1 MSKNKGNSTDTAFTK
16 AVVLESTIAL
26 LKQKAYE
33 NLECL
38 VEALLILEIYNSYLT
53 NENFFSGEG
62 GEGVMILHNTKEF
75 EVYKNSHNMNV
86 FILKAHRMLR
96 KFVRSAISLFSGPF

>member
-33 NLECL
+33 NPECP
-38 VEALLILEIYNSYLT
+38 VEAMLILEICSNYLT
-53 NENFFSGEG
+53 NQK
-62 GEGVMILHNTKEF
+62 T
-75 EVYKNSHNMNV
+75 
-86 FILKAHRMLR
+86 
-96 KFVRSAISLFSGPF
+96 KFVGGGHDTLPY